1 MMLTRLFCGSILQV
15 WLGEQ
20 TSPFLLPNSLWN
32 SDHLEDVEADKDEYG
47 AGEVG
52 LQHFVPLLAV
62 PLLQHHFNII
72 STFFFSTKRW
82 KRNKKF
88 PLKTKGICISSWEH
102 FSSGY

>member
-20 TSPFLLPNSLWN
+20 TSLFLLPNSLWN

-52 LQHFVPLLAV
+52 LQHLVPLLAV
-62 PLLQHHFNII
+62 PLLQQVSTSFQHYFNI
-72 STFFFSTKRW
+72 FSRQNVGKETKS
-82 KRNKKF
+82 F
-88 PLKTKGICISSWEH
+88 L
-102 FSSGY
+102 